1 MFALTRFNTLVGG
14 RLVNKLI
21 IWTLLCAILLTACS
35 LDEAAPIRSDA
46 AITPT
51 VAIVYMTPTAA
62 PTLVPTVA
70 RYQPT
75 ATIAGPELSTLPA
88 LDTAICEDVLEA
100 QFEVA
105 SDRCLAGPGGHFCSG
120 GLPPIVEPEA
130 DVLGEP
136 GALAEAAA
144 IDSLRSPPFD
154 AARGGGLVWLRP
166 EESLLVSALL
176 IGEVRIENR
185 TPADS
190 VNPKWRSFTVESR
203 DRPSDCASTPQ
214 IGALVLQSVYG
225 RSAILNVNGVSAE
238 INGSLIVM
246 TQGNTTRFIAI
257 EGQILLVAYGQTVQ
271 LNVGQQLNWRYRD
284 GDWTKPEHLPGSPA
298 LLDID
303 LIERLPITLFDR
315 PLPIPQPGYAQT
327 QGGVNMRAAPDINSR
342 LLFQVPAGET
352 MSVLG
357 ISSDRQWLHIRL
369 GNGETG
375 WMSAEL
381 LARNLG
387 EIGPAYDSTPE
398 PPQRLGVY
406 AELATVNVAAG
417 GNLREAPDTAFRI
430 KRGLPFGMQVKLLAR
445 SPYSP
450 WVKVNAD
457 GDIGWMA
464 LFTLTTKAVISSL
477 PIDHEVPL
485 PPIAQAAP
493 TATPSSSFF
502 SYGGG
507 HAYPDPESGY

>member
-1 MFALTRFNTLVGG
+1 MNMRILGALLS
-14 RLVNKLI
+14 
-21 IWTLLCAILLTACS
+21 AILLTACS
-35 LDEAAPIRSDA
+35 ANEAAPIRSDA
-46 AITPT
+46 AKTPT

-75 ATIAGPELSTLPA
+75 AT
-88 LDTAICEDVLEA
+88 LDTPVQSKPGALEA
-100 QFEVA
+100 ANCELALEAHFEVA
-105 SDRCLAGPGGHFCSG
+105 SDRCLAGPGGYFCSG
-120 GLPPIVEPEA
+120 GRPPMVEPETG
-130 DVLGEP
+130 VLGEP
-136 GALAEAAA
+136 GALAEAAT
-144 IDSLRSPPFD
+144 IDSLRSPPFEGT
-154 AARGGGLVWLRP
+154 RGGGLIWLRL
-166 EESLLVSALL
+166 EEDLLVNALL
-176 IGEVRIENR
+176 IGDARINNR

-190 VNPKWRSFTVESR
+190 AHPKWRSFTVVSG
-203 DRPSDCASTPQ
+203 DAPSDCATAPQ

-225 RSAILNVNGVSAE
+225 RSAILNINGVEAG
-238 INGSLIVM
+238 INGTLIVL
-246 TQGNTTRFIAI
+246 TQGDSARFIAI
-257 EGQILLVAYGQTVQ
+257 EGQISLGAYGQSVN
-271 LNVGQQLNWRYRD
+271 LKVGQQLNLQYSD
-284 GDWTKPEHLPGSPA
+284 GDWTKPAQLPGSPV
-298 LLDID
+298 LLVFN
-303 LIERLPITLFDR
+303 LIEHLPITLFDR

-357 ISSDRQWLHIRL
+357 NSSDRQWLHIRL

-387 EIGPAYDSTPE
+387 EIGPVYDLTPA

-417 GNLREAPDTAFRI
+417 GNLRDAPDTAFRV
-430 KRGLPFGMQVKLLAR
+430 KRGLPFGMRVKLLAR

-464 LFTLTTKAVISSL
+464 LFTLTTRAVISSL

-493 TATPSSSFF
+493 TATPPSSFF

>member
-1 MFALTRFNTLVGG
+1 MNMRIFRALLYASM
-14 RLVNKLI
+14 L
-21 IWTLLCAILLTACS
+21 AACS
-35 LDEAAPIRSDA
+35 ANKAAPIRSDA
-46 AITPT
+46 AKTPT

-75 ATIAGPELSTLPA
+75 AT
-88 LDTAICEDVLEA
+88 LDRPVQSKPSALEA
-100 QFEVA
+100 ANCELALETQFEVA
-105 SDRCLAGPGGHFCSG
+105 SNRCLEGPGGYFCSG
-120 GLPPIVEPEA
+120 GRPPMVEPEGG
-130 DVLGEP
+130 DLGEP
-136 GALAEAAA
+136 GALAEAAT
-144 IDSLRSPPFD
+144 IDSLRSPPFEGT
-154 AARGGGLVWLRP
+154 RGGGLIWLRL
-166 EESLLVSALL
+166 EEDLLVNALL
-176 IGEVRIENR
+176 IGDARIKNR

-190 VNPKWRSFTVESR
+190 VTPKWRSFTVVSG
-203 DRPSDCASTPQ
+203 DAPSDCATAPQ

-225 RSAILNVNGVSAE
+225 RSAILNINGVEAE
-238 INGSLIVM
+238 INGTLIVL
-246 TQGNTTRFIAI
+246 TQGDSARFIAI
-257 EGQILLVAYGQTVQ
+257 EGQISLGAYGQSVN
-271 LNVGQQLNWRYRD
+271 LKVGQQLNLQYSD
-284 GDWTKPEHLPGSPA
+284 GDWTKPAQLPGSPV
-298 LLDID
+298 LLVFD
-303 LIERLPITLFDR
+303 LIEHLPITLFDR

-357 ISSDRQWLHIRL
+357 NSSDRQWLHIRL

-387 EIGPAYDSTPE
+387 EIGPVYDLTPA

-417 GNLREAPDTAFRI
+417 GNLRDAPDTAFRV
-430 KRGLPFGMQVKLLAR
+430 KRGLPFGMRVKLLAR

-464 LFTLTTKAVISSL
+464 LFTLTTRAVISSL

-493 TATPSSSFF
+493 TATPPSSFF

>member
-1 MFALTRFNTLVGG
+1 MYVCSGFRIRVGSLTMDARIFWAL
-14 RLVNKLI
+14 I
-21 IWTLLCAILLTACS
+21 AIILLTACS
-35 LDEAAPIRSDA
+35 ADEAAPIRSDA
-46 AITPT
+46 ANTPT
-51 VAIVYMTPTAA
+51 AAIVYMTPTAA

-70 RYQPT
+70 RFNPT
-75 ATIAGPELSTLPA
+75 ATMAETEQSSSPA
-88 LDTAICEDVLEA
+88 LEAANCETALEA

-105 SDRCLAGPGGHFCSG
+105 SDRCLAGPDGNFCSG
-120 GLPPIVEPEA
+120 GRPPIVAPEA
-130 DVLGEP
+130 DVLREP

-144 IDSLRSPPFD
+144 IESLRSPPFEG
-154 AARGGGLVWLRP
+154 ARGGGLVWLRL
-166 EESLLVSALL
+166 EEDLLVDAFL
-176 IGEVRIENR
+176 IGEVRIDNR

-190 VNPKWRSFTVESR
+190 VNPKWRSFTVESGAT
-203 DRPSDCASTPQ
+203 PSDCASAPK
-214 IGALVLQSVYG
+214 IGALVLQSIYG
-225 RSAILNVNGVSAE
+225 RSAILNINGVSAE
-238 INGSLIVM
+238 INGSLVVL
-246 TQGNTTRFIAI
+246 TQGDTTRFIAI
-257 EGQILLVAYGQTVQ
+257 EGQILLVAYGQSVH
-271 LNVGQQLNWRYRD
+271 LKVGQQLNLQYSD
-284 GDWTKPEHLPGSPA
+284 GDWTIPAQLPGSPA
-298 LLDID
+298 LLGID
-303 LIERLPITLFDR
+303 LIENLPIALFDR
-315 PLPIPQPGYAQT
+315 PMPIPQPGYAQT

-381 LARNLG
+381 LARNLDD
-387 EIGPAYDSTPE
+387 IGPVYDLTPA

-430 KRGLPFGMQVKLLAR
+430 RRGLPFGMRVKLLAR

-450 WVKVNAD
+450 WVKVNAE

-477 PIDHEVPL
+477 PVDHDVPL

-493 TATPSSSFF
+493 TATPPSSFF

-507 HAYPDPESGY
+507 HAYPDPEGGY